1 MEEMKRDEPESLTR
15 RHFKRLCRVIL
26 DEEDEV
32 SSESKITR
40 FGRFILLSE
49 VGRGSFGV
57 VWKAHDPTMDRDVA
71 LKILP
76 PVSRDED
83 QGRLLREVRA
93 AARLNHP
100 GVVSVYEMG
109 EVEGRPFIVMDLVE
123 GSPLGPSLK
132 LKKRA
137 ILKIMVQLADTL
149 QYAHEQGLVHRD
161 IKPSNIL
168 ITKEGQ
174 PVLVDFGLART
185 IGRDERL
192 TMTGAIFGTPA
203 YMSPEQAGGTPG
215 EVDSRSDVYSLGVVL
230 YELLGGRLPHQ
241 GSTPYEITQAIL
253 NEDPP
258 RLTTLDSRIPI
269 ELEAITFMAMS
280 RSREGRYRS
289 AGEFGADLKAYLEGG
304 IVKARPISSFR
315 RFFRRLR
322 QKPLVPV
329 SSIAACGL
337 IAVGIWVGT
346 KMGKNGPVPT
356 PPIGP
361 RPPMVIKE
369 GGEKHFQALPD
380 LHAAIFDRLNGKPS
394 ADLSSLR
401 KEMKE
406 VVVASPRNLIGYRSL
421 AQLDLL
427 EGKTKDALLQ
437 FDRAEKAGAPL
448 AEVLSSKLS
457 LLITLGGPYFL
468 DAPPGRIDFS
478 SLLKRSDFRSA
489 YDRLKQLGSS
499 PFLVELDRMLSGK
512 KEEFGGPGMKEGG
525 LLGQRQVVPEF
536 QLVRALAMYNAGRY
550 PDVASQLQVLRRE
563 YPTPGFGVLL
573 AVASLAN
580 GRVEEARRSLE
591 DFGRI
596 PIPPNKDYSYLKA
609 LIALEER
616 RWEDCKDLLA
626 LLPDTTVRTYTEGLF
641 ALGRD
646 DPFTARRLFE
656 SCGDY
661 APAYWQLAI
670 LEVRRNLDR
679 AMNYLEKAIS
689 ATKLVSGLRDRSGKP
704 SRALKLTRTAVPFF
718 KLDRMV
724 IENARFFKPLREDP
738 RTRDRFKAL
747 LKP

>member
-1 MEEMKRDEPESLTR
+1 MKKDEPESLTR

-26 DEEDEV
+26 DEEEET
-32 SSESKITR
+32 SSESKVTR

-76 PVSRDED
+76 PTSRDED

-123 GSPLGPSLK
+123 GQPFGPALK

-168 ITKEGQ
+168 ITKEGR

-185 IGRDERL
+185 IGRDERV

-215 EVDSRSDVYSLGVVL
+215 EVDARSDVYSLGVVF

-253 NEDPP
+253 NDDPP
-258 RLTTLDSRIPI
+258 RLTTLDPRIPV
-269 ELEAITFMAMS
+269 ELEAIIFMAMS

-289 AGEFGADLKAYLEGG
+289 AGEFGADLKAFLEGG
-304 IVKARPISSFR
+304 MVKARPINSFR

-322 QKPLVPV
+322 QRPLIPLSAV
-329 SSIAACGL
+329 AAGVL
-337 IAVGIWVGT
+337 IWVGIWLGM
-346 KMGKNGPVPT
+346 KMGKESPRPI
-356 PPIGP
+356 PPIGTG
-361 RPPMVIKE
+361 PPLIVKE
-369 GGEKHFQALPD
+369 GGPGKQFQVLPD
-380 LHAAIFDRLNGKPS
+380 LHEAIFDRLNGKPGE
-394 ADLSSLR
+394 DLSSLR
-401 KEMKE
+401 KEIE
-406 VVVASPRNLIGYRSL
+406 AVVRASPGDLIGYRSL

-427 EGKTKDALLQ
+427 EGKKKDALLQ
-437 FDRAEKAGAPL
+437 FDRAEGAGAPL
-448 AEVLSSKLS
+448 AEILSSKIS
-457 LLITLGGPYFL
+457 LWITLGGPYLL

-478 SLLKRSDFRSA
+478 SLLNQTDFRDA
-489 YDRLKQLGSS
+489 YDRLKKLGSS
-499 PFLVELDRMLSGK
+499 PFLVELDRMLSGRK
-512 KEEFGGPGMKEGG
+512 DDFGGPVMKEGG
-525 LLGQRQVVPEF
+525 LPGQRQVAPEF
-536 QLVRALAMYNAGRY
+536 QLVRALAMYNVGRY
-550 PDVASQLQVLRRE
+550 PDVVSQLQFLRRE
-563 YPTPGFGVLL
+563 YPTPGFGLLL
-573 AVASLAN
+573 AIASLAN

-596 PIPPNKDYSYLKA
+596 PIPPNKDYTYAKV

-626 LLPDTTVRTYTEGLF
+626 LLPDSTVRNYTGGLF

-646 DPFTARRLFE
+646 DPFTARGLFE

-661 APAYWQLAI
+661 GPAYWQLAI
-670 LEVRRNLDR
+670 LEVKRNRNR
-679 AMNYLEKAIS
+679 AMDYLEKAV
-689 ATKLVSGLRDRSGKP
+689 AAMKKLSGLRDRSGKP
-704 SRALKLTRTAVPFF
+704 SRALKLIRTASPFF

-724 IENARFFKPLREDP
+724 IENIPFLKPLKEDP